1 MLKEIFKKV
10 LTRQAPVPVEKYTD
24 LKVKLMEHEGRR
36 HSAYQD
42 SKGYWTIGI
51 GRLIDARK
59 GGKITDEEMLY
70 LLDNDVKR
78 SASELK
84 PFAWFTKQDKVRQEV
99 LIELVISMGL
109 GGLRGFKKM
118 IAALEKKDYVQA
130 GRELVDSKWAI
141 QDVSHSRSTNIRFRL
156 EHGRYS

>member
-1 MLKEIFKKV
+1 MLKEIFKNV
-10 LTRQAPVPVEKYTD
+10 FLSTSLIPDEQYQE
-24 LKVKLMEHEGRR
+24 LKSRLREHEGAK

-59 GGKITDEEMLY
+59 GGKITSDEMLY
-70 LLDNDVKR
+70 LLDNDIKR
-78 SASELK
+78 SSSELK
-84 PFAWFTKQDKVRQEV
+84 PYQWFTKQDKVRQDV

-109 GGLRGFKKM
+109 GSLLGFKNM

-141 QDVSHSRSTNIRFRL
+141 QDVSHARSTNVRFRL